1 LGQDIFDKSVKLYPF
16 NGNRQFSFFARDKQT
31 RSCAAISASGNT
43 TGDGIQVS
51 VGRTVYFA
59 KGVWRC
65 LVEDKSGSLTL
76 FCVTYYFMGSY
87 ETKSIMVSFETKELA
102 AVYKTALGLLGAAGD
117 ASQIKL
123 KFVFA
128 VMFRLGTPMSILEK
142 LVMDGAKT
150 EVAFG
155 LTQPL
160 EGSDETNIITG
171 FNSSQKEIAS
181 AFFHMLITQD
191 ANANGSLWL
200 KLSIQMYGLPEMT
213 FDEAA
218 KIIENL

>member
-1 LGQDIFDKSVKLYPF
+1 MT
-16 NGNRQFSFFARDKQT
+16 SFT
-31 RSCAAISASGNT
+31 N
-43 TGDGIQVS
+43 
-51 VGRTVYFA
+51 
-59 KGVWRC
+59 
-65 LVEDKSGSLTL
+65 
-76 FCVTYYFMGSY
+76 
-87 ETKSIMVSFETKELA
+87 KELA

-128 VMFRLGTPMSILEK
+128 VMFRLGTPMPIIEK
-142 LVMDGAKT
+142 LIMEGAEPET
-150 EVAFG
+150 AFG
-155 LTQPL
+155 IKEPF
-160 EGSDETNIITG
+160 EASDVTSIING
-171 FNSSQKEIAS
+171 FNSAQKMTVS